1 MVYITYANYK
11 RIMADPKSI
20 KQHFAMNAEGNGA
33 AYIYDKKN
41 INWFNE
47 LEASRLFLCKILL
60 LQPNHPLFQ
69 KIEID
74 KWLKIITIDEYT
86 HAFPPVKPKFHSA
99 GNCPCLHRDYINFK
113 LPVGFKEKYSEN
125 GVEQFR
131 EWFTKVLPNENY
143 TPQQLLETN
152 PKRFAIK
159 AEARWNVDWSSIMR
173 EFAENSGKVE
183 FHNYNLQQL
192 EQKIDQL
199 CQQFEEWRQTLL
211 PIECAAIEAFKT
223 ITYCSDLSYQG
234 IEETRLQE
242 LIAYFKNN
250 LKYPMQ
256 EVLLAYYYQT
266 AVSSGLSFENH
277 TILEQLGFEACK
289 HCGSNAQET
298 IGTVFMQPLF
308 GL

>member
-74 KWLKIITIDEYT
+74 KWLKIITIDKYT

-113 LPVGFKEKYSEN
+113 
-125 GVEQFR
+125 
-131 EWFTKVLPNENY
+131 
-143 TPQQLLETN
+143 
-152 PKRFAIK
+152 
-159 AEARWNVDWSSIMR
+159 
-173 EFAENSGKVE
+173 
-183 FHNYNLQQL
+183 
-192 EQKIDQL
+192 
-199 CQQFEEWRQTLL
+199 
-211 PIECAAIEAFKT
+211 
-223 ITYCSDLSYQG
+223 
-234 IEETRLQE
+234 
-242 LIAYFKNN
+242 
-250 LKYPMQ
+250 
-256 EVLLAYYYQT
+256 
-266 AVSSGLSFENH
+266 
-277 TILEQLGFEACK
+277 
-289 HCGSNAQET
+289 
-298 IGTVFMQPLF
+298 
-308 GL
+308 